1 MIIRKHDRVKRLKN
15 SVLFVGKRF
24 SRVFLVGL
32 VGLLLHHS
40 ASNLTVG
47 GNDDDKSSMQT
58 NEAVTPPNID
68 IIRRIMKTLGEKN

>member
-32 VGLLLHHS
+32 AGLLLHHS
-40 ASNLTVG
+40 VSNLTVSA
-47 GNDDDKSSMQT
+47 NDDKNTQK
-58 NEAVTPPNID
+58 NEAAISSNSGIV
-68 IIRRIMKTLGEKN
+68 RRIIKTLGDKNL